1 MASNKKQFLL
11 RLDPKLWAEL
21 EAIASQ
27 ELRSVNAQIEYMLR
41 DGMKKHRRF
50 TPPPEADPD
59 NTPEE

>member
-21 EAIASQ
+21 EAIAAQ

-50 TPPPEADPD
+50 TPPSEAALDDGPED
-59 NTPEE
+59 